1 MGIRRIDKNNWRSVC
16 NQISR
21 MGGSEEKYAEIE
33 IAGVHLGD
41 QATAK
46 WLPLTEISYSSR
58 DDAVEI
64 SLKSLH
70 HRIRHPNDIFIEESG
85 DALLSICVTD
95 REDFQHIVRLSKPLS
110 YPAKAG

>member
-1 MGIRRIDKNNWRSVC
+1 VVTRRIEKSNWRSVC
-16 NQISR
+16 DQISR
-21 MGGSEEKYAEIE
+21 MGRVEDKYAEIE

-41 QATAK
+41 HTMEK

-70 HRIRHPNDIFIEESG
+70 HRIRHPSDISIEESG

-95 REDFQHIVRLSKPLS
+95 RERFQHVVRLSKPLN
-110 YPAKAG
+110 YPVKAA